1 MPSSF
6 RPNDEAAGVSE
17 LAGYRFI
24 RYLGSGG
31 FARVSLYVAPDG
43 REVAIKSV
51 SRAAHASGVNLGA
64 VKELQALNEFAHPN
78 VLACRA
84 AIAQGDRVHLV
95 LDFCA
100 GDLRGIARISDASLA
115 LPEAAI
121 KGFFVQLL
129 RALAALHCARIMHR
143 DVKPENILLTA
154 GGLVKLADFGHATR
168 IPLGGPGADAPPMHS
183 RVVTLWYRAPEL
195 LARARSHGA
204 QVDMWAAGAVLAELF
219 TRQPL
224 FPATPARP
232 EDEDA
237 AQLAAI
243 ARVLGTPVD
252 PLTDA
257 AATRAAY
264 AAASLTAAEVDAM
277 TAPLT
282 AISTLG
288 AAATRARTRG
298 LPTPLPLWPGATS
311 LPGWLSI
318 EPRTPTPW
326 RALHPAFAAASV
338 PAIDLLSR
346 LVAYD
351 PRLRLT
357 AAEALA
363 HEWFSHEPR
372 ALEPEFLPKPPLS

>member
-6 RPNDEAAGVSE
+6 RPDDEAAGVAE
-17 LAGYRFI
+17 LAGYRFV
-24 RYLGSGG
+24 RFLGAGG

-64 VKELQALNEFAHPN
+64 VKELQALNEFTHSN

-100 GDLRGIARISDASLA
+100 GDLRGVARASDACMA

-121 KGFFVQLL
+121 KGFFVQVL
-129 RALAALHCARIMHR
+129 RALAALHEARIMHR
-143 DVKPENILLTA
+143 DLKPENVLLTA
-154 GGLVKLADFGHATR
+154 GGVVKLADFGHAAR
-168 IPLGGPGADAPPMHS
+168 VPLGGPGADAPPLHA

-195 LARARSHGA
+195 LAKARSHGA
-204 QVDMWAAGAVLAELF
+204 PVDIWAAGAVLAELF

-224 FPATPARP
+224 FPGAPTRP

-237 AQLAAI
+237 AQLTAI
-243 ARVLGTPVD
+243 ARVLGTPID
-252 PLTDA
+252 PLADPA
-257 AATRAAY
+257 AARAAL
-264 AAASLTAAEVDAM
+264 AAASLTGAEAEAMAAPPAAGAV
-277 TAPLT
+277 
-282 AISTLG
+282 SG
-288 AAATRARTRG
+288 AAATRSRTRG
-298 LPTPLPLWPGATS
+298 LVAPLPLWPGASS
-311 LPGWLSI
+311 LPGWLTL
-318 EPRTPTPW
+318 EPRTPIPW
-326 RALHPAFAAASV
+326 RALHPTLAAASI

-363 HEWFSHEPR
+363 HEWFKHEPL
-372 ALEPEFLPKPPLS
+372 ALIPSLLPRPSVS